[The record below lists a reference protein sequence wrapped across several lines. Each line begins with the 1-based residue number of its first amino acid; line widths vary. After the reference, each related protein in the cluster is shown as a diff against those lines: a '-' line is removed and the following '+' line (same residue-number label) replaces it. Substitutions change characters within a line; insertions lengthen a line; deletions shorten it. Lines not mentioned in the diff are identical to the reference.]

1 MSLLF
6 CVISTVDRAM
16 LLCVLLANPVIT
28 SKSAYISLAKLKL
41 TNEAEKLIIKTRMN
55 GKVINYQLLSKM
67 TDE

>member
-1 MSLLF
+1 
-6 CVISTVDRAM
+6 M